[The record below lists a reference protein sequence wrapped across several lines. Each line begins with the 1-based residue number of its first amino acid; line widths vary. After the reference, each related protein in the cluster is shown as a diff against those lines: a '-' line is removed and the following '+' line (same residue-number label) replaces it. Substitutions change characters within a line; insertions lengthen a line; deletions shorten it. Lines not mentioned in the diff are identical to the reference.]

1 MEFWLDKIIRQTRI
15 PYPIFFG
22 LIGLFLY
29 LLGIPFMIVT
39 DNLLPF
45 LSEPRWILVAI
56 FGAICGVSV
65 IFVYRR
71 FSDSINEIKHLFESK
86 DKFQKTKDKLMGRLT
101 NKVYWIIVVFW
112 IAMNSLVFTESMIRL
127 FWWRS
132 YHQPYII
139 SSYYF
144 IEALW
149 PVILLSS
156 IFTYMIPF
164 GLTWAYRDLCL
175 RTSFKKDALVSEW
188 MEPFKG
194 FKNLITLT
202 MFAAVVYSLFPLVI
216 WSPTMKE
223 TAWGYVPYV
232 AIVIVLIPTVLLPH
246 YYFHK
251 LFSKVKENR
260 LKDFRN
266 ELLKFST
273 RRKKDIP
280 RRTLLLLE
288 ALNTEQMKTMLI
300 DVRTLVEILIV
311 ALMHVSLV
319 EVVATLIHG

>member
-1 MEFWLDKIIRQTRI
+1 
-15 PYPIFFG
+15 
-22 LIGLFLY
+22 
-29 LLGIPFMIVT
+29 
-39 DNLLPF
+39 
-45 LSEPRWILVAI
+45 
-56 FGAICGVSV
+56 
-65 IFVYRR
+65 
-71 FSDSINEIKHLFESK
+71 
-86 DKFQKTKDKLMGRLT
+86 
-101 NKVYWIIVVFW
+101 
-112 IAMNSLVFTESMIRL
+112 
-127 FWWRS
+127 
-132 YHQPYII
+132 
-139 SSYYF
+139 
-144 IEALW
+144 
-149 PVILLSS
+149 
-156 IFTYMIPF
+156 MIPF

-175 RTSFKKDALVSEW
+175 KTLFKKDAFVSEW

-194 FKNLITLT
+194 FRNLITLT

-223 TAWGYVPYV
+223 TAWIYVPYA
-232 AIVIVLIPTVLLPH
+232 AIAIVLIPTVLLPH

-273 RRKKDIP
+273 CRKKDIP

-288 ALNTEQMKTMLI
+288 VLNTEQMKTWLI